1 MVQRNFIE
9 RGGLNCAGIVPA
21 GNFGRCDHH
30 ACGSRQRRSMQRLAN
45 MANRVLSGAVL
56 VQEAATRGEIEQR
69 EADEQSAIA
78 AQCVPTRVAK
88 LVAMRTFH
96 VCNQAT
102 STLPRLDSLNQGSV
116 AFSATLAAPRS

>member
-1 MVQRNFIE
+1 VVQRNFIQ

-30 ACGSRQRRSMQRLAN
+30 TCGNRQRRSMQGLAN

-69 EADEQSAIA
+69 KADEQGAIA
-78 AQCVPTRVAK
+78 AQCVLTRAAK
-88 LVAMRTFH
+88 LVATRTFH
-96 VCNQAT
+96 VCYQIT
-102 STLPRLDSLNQGSV
+102 STWP
-116 AFSATLAAPRS
+116 